1 MHPRTTA
8 TMQPF
13 SGAAATACHNRCRL
27 LSHSTLSNP
36 ASHQPARTA
45 RYMAAR
51 QFLGGISIDR
61 RELTLD
67 LHVSTNMA
75 DAQRPDWQKSV
86 TCCEL
91 QHPFG
96 QVEGHALVFT

>member
-1 MHPRTTA
+1 
-8 TMQPF
+8 
-13 SGAAATACHNRCRL
+13 
-27 LSHSTLSNP
+27 
-36 ASHQPARTA
+36 
-45 RYMAAR
+45 MAAR

-86 TCCEL
+86 TLDGTAASNVTRLMALSWCLPEL
-91 QHPFG
+91 D
-96 QVEGHALVFT
+96 A

>member
-1 MHPRTTA
+1 
-8 TMQPF
+8 MQPVPE
-13 SGAAATACHNRCRL
+13 AAACHDRCHPHLKRAFSYLASQRGAC
-27 LSHSTLSNP
+27 
-36 ASHQPARTA
+36 AG

-86 TCCEL
+86 ILVGTCGIESNKT
-91 QHPFG
+91 HG
-96 QVEGHALVFT
+96 RVQVSA